1 MGNEN
6 SLPMELC
13 SNFDADEIKRLGKRF
28 RKLDLDN
35 SGALSVEEFMSL
47 PELQQNPLVQRV
59 IDIFDTDGNGEVD
72 FKEFIEGVS
81 QFSVRGDKEIAFK
94 IYDMDKDGYI
104 SNGELYQ
111 VLKMMVG
118 NNLKDHQLQQIVDK
132 TIIHAD
138 ADGDGKISFEE
149 FCSVVGSMD
158 VHKKMV
164 SYVYKA
170 EKGIEI
176 CVLRVNLEDRK
187 Y

>member
-72 FKEFIEGVS
+72 FKEFIDGVS
-81 QFSVRGDKEIAFK
+81 QFSVKCNKESKLRFAFK

-118 NNLKDHQLQQIVDK
+118 SNLKDHQLQQIVDK

-138 ADGDGKISFEE
+138 SDGDGKISFEE
-149 FCSVVGSMD
+149 FCAVVGGMD

-164 SYVYKA
+164 V
-170 EKGIEI
+170 EI
-176 CVLRVNLEDRK
+176 
-187 Y
+187 